1 MLILG
6 KCLGFDKILGCT
18 GCTSILKIGEG
29 GGRTPFSVIKQL
41 SYKYKMHPLII
52 MIQEHTQSAVPPTKK
67 SYRLS
72 QQLSPPIIET
82 PPPDPPAPPAPPK
95 EKKPKV
101 PKEKKPKVPKQK
113 KSKTQLKQ
121 KRIQKNLDD
130 NQKKADAFK
139 MSLQCIDANKEVNQE
154 REAIHGDI

>member
-1 MLILG
+1 MLQ
-6 KCLGFDKILGCT
+6 
-18 GCTSILKIGEG
+18 
-29 GGRTPFSVIKQL
+29 QL
-41 SYKYKMHPLII
+41 RQGVVL
-52 MIQEHTQSAVPPTKK
+52 TTKK

-72 QQLSPPIIET
+72 QQSLPPPIIET
-82 PPPDPPAPPAPPK
+82 PPPDPPAPPK

-101 PKEKKPKVPKQK
+101 PKVPKVPKEK
-113 KSKTQLKQ
+113 KPKSKTQLKQ

-139 MSLQCIDANKEVNQE
+139 MSLQCIDANKEINQE

>member
-1 MLILG
+1 MLH
-6 KCLGFDKILGCT
+6 
-18 GCTSILKIGEG
+18 
-29 GGRTPFSVIKQL
+29 QL
-41 SYKYKMHPLII
+41 RQGVVL
-52 MIQEHTQSAVPPTKK
+52 TTKK

-72 QQLSPPIIET
+72 QQSLPPPIIET

-101 PKEKKPKVPKQK
+101 PKVPKEKKPKVPKQK
-113 KSKTQLKQ
+113 KSKVQLKQ
-121 KRIQKNLDD
+121 ERIQKNLDAI
-130 NQKKADAFK
+130 QKKADAFK

>member
-1 MLILG
+1 
-6 KCLGFDKILGCT
+6 
-18 GCTSILKIGEG
+18 
-29 GGRTPFSVIKQL
+29 
-41 SYKYKMHPLII
+41 MHPLTT
-52 MIQEHTQSAVPPTKK
+52 MLHELRQGVVLTTKK

-82 PPPDPPAPPAPPK
+82 PPPDPPAPPK